1 MTRLQFGGIL
11 PLWLVLIAVLAG
23 AIAIWVWYYRETKF
37 LQSPYA
43 YILPTLRATAF
54 AIIMLM
60 LAGPSLHHEWISG
73 ELSRIALLVDGSSSM
88 AMDDQS
94 PSGETSRINA
104 EGIKPQSATAKS
116 LSNANTR
123 LHRALRWLRGDGSN
137 AEPGW
142 LAQQRSHFHLQLY
155 EFAGSGAEGAPL
167 PTTWDSITQATNA
180 PIEFELESVG
190 NRTAIGDAL
199 AQATRQLLSRDTGVS
214 QTVDTDPTR
223 PAAIILL
230 SDGQSNAGESPLAVA
245 ERIASS
251 DIPIFTIGYGQS
263 QEPEDIGVIS
273 VNHSR
278 SMYRTDSLQ
287 GTATLK
293 QQLPRGQSFDVSIRH
308 GSQVVWTQ
316 SYESDGA
323 PTRTIEYRISGE
335 KLFSGVDVS
344 TRQKAIPI
352 ELVFETS
359 TVGRDIAAENNRY
372 ESSLWGVVRKNRVL
386 VMDPRGRWESRYIK
400 NAFQRDEAWDVVTV
414 LGPEEFEKNPFPK
427 TREELIGLDLL
438 VMALDSVASM
448 DEAKL
453 RWISDYVAEIGGGV
467 IWIDSGR
474 EPPPKNAIG
483 ESATGKSMEW
493 LPVRFTEENAPIPI
507 ASLTLEDLAIDQ
519 RAFAFEKDAA
529 SNRRL
534 WESFPSPRVA
544 RRVESAPGAEVL
556 VMGKTEANRLF
567 PMIVTRQLGQGR
579 IVYLANDETWRWRYN
594 VADLYHQRF
603 WNQLAQWVMQAPYAV
618 ENDFIALD
626 SGDRTYSFGEDI
638 FIRARLRDSNR
649 NPLSKARAVAVISRD
664 GVRIDTIPMSENPL
678 SENGEATGL
687 YSSSVNSLLPGRYE
701 ITLDVPGIPNEAL
714 ELQTEF
720 LVQPPQDLE
729 MQSLAMHRTLLEQI
743 ASVTGGAYFDEQD
756 ADRISS
762 SLKRFQKGKI
772 EQSQTLLWQS
782 YPWFLT
788 VIGLL
793 AVEWFLRKRAGL
805 V

>member
-1 MTRLQFGGIL
+1 LD
-11 PLWLVLIAVLAG
+11 LA
-23 AIAIWVWYYRETKF
+23 
-37 LQSPYA
+37 
-43 YILPTLRATAF
+43 
-54 AIIMLM
+54 
-60 LAGPSLHHEWISG
+60 
-73 ELSRIALLVDGSSSM
+73 
-88 AMDDQS
+88 
-94 PSGETSRINA
+94 
-104 EGIKPQSATAKS
+104 
-116 LSNANTR
+116 
-123 LHRALRWLRGDGSN
+123 
-137 AEPGW
+137 
-142 LAQQRSHFHLQLY
+142 
-155 EFAGSGAEGAPL
+155 
-167 PTTWDSITQATNA
+167 
-180 PIEFELESVG
+180 SVG

-199 AQATRQLLSRDTGVS
+199 AHATRQLLP
-214 QTVDTDPTR
+214 QKTDSPKAVETDATR
-223 PAAIILL
+223 PAAILLL
-230 SDGQSNAGESPLAVA
+230 SDGQSNAGESPVAVA
-245 ERIASS
+245 ERIAGSS
-251 DIPIFTIGYGQS
+251 IPIFTIGYGQS
-263 QEPEDIGVIS
+263 QEPEDVGLIS

-287 GTATLK
+287 GTANLK
-293 QQLPRGQSFDVSIRH
+293 QQLPRGQSFEVSIRH
-308 GSQVVWTQ
+308 GAQVVWTQ
-316 SYESDGA
+316 TYESDGA
-323 PTRTIEYRISGE
+323 PTRTIEYRIPGE
-335 KLFSGVDVS
+335 KLFGGLDAS
-344 TRQKAIPI
+344 TRQKAVPI

-359 TVGRDIAAENNRY
+359 TLGRDIATDNNRY

-414 LGPEEFEKNPFPK
+414 LGPEEFERNPFPK
-427 TREELIGLDLL
+427 SREELVGLDLL
-438 VMALDSVASM
+438 VLSLDSVASM
-448 DEAKL
+448 DEPKL

-474 EPPPKNAIG
+474 EPPPKNATG
-483 ESATGKSMEW
+483 ESLEW
-493 LPVRFTEENAPIPI
+493 LPVRFTDENAPIPI
-507 ASLTLEDLAIDQ
+507 ASLTLEDIAIDQ

-626 SGDRTYSFGEDI
+626 SGDRSYSFGEDVL
-638 FIRARLRDSNR
+638 IRARIRDSNR
-649 NPLSKARAVAVISRD
+649 NPLSKVRAAAIVSRD
-664 GVRIDTIPMSENPL
+664 GVRIDTIPLSENPL

-687 YSSSVNSLLPGRYE
+687 YAASTNSLLPGRYE
-701 ITLDVPGIPNEAL
+701 ITLDVPGVPNEAL
-714 ELQTEF
+714 ELQAEF
-720 LVQPPQDLE
+720 LIQPPEDLE

-756 ADRISS
+756 ADRVSS

-782 YPWFLT
+782 YPWFMT

-793 AVEWFLRKRAGL
+793 AVEWFMRKRAGL